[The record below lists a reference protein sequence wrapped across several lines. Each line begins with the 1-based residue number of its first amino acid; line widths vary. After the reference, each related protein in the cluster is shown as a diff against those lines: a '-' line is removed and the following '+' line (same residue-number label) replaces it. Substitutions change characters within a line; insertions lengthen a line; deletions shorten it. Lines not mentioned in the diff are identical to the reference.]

1 MADDTGAKHDVI
13 HLSRHLLNHA
23 ATNQTISKQE
33 CMVLVGGLDL
43 VKCSKTI
50 EAGCEAASLDNIAF
64 NQERPIQYTSN
75 MRQFQP
81 HCIICHWTSFF
92 ITCTTEEAM
101 LLFCT
106 MLVEEAKLCI
116 QLLRDMHEPVL

>member
-13 HLSRHLLNHA
+13 HLSRHLLNCA

-43 VKCSKTI
+43 VKCSETI
-50 EAGCEAASLDNIAF
+50 ETVSISGQYAF
-64 NQERPIQYTSN
+64 NQKRQIHYSSN
-75 MRQFQP
+75 MRNIQP
-81 HCIICHWTSFF
+81 YSIICHWTSFL
-92 ITCTTEEAM
+92 IMCTTEEAM
-101 LLFCT
+101 LLFHT
-106 MLVEEAKLCI
+106 MLVEEANLCI